1 MPVKQYCK
9 GVVATLF
16 LFVCAGAGAQS
27 TASAGEG
34 FFTKPSFEPGLGM
47 VFRHHEK
54 FAAPRLVLGVNQL
67 IKNRVGF
74 YYTLEYRGG
83 IHFEED
89 NTHFYFRDLFGVS
102 LQINEQFS
110 IHGGAGLLRKGLLL
124 GASRVDPRLRK
135 EIAIK
140 YKLKQYP
147 WTVNLGYSN
156 WVGPTLTIGYVTSGD
171 GMDFRNTRNRR
182 DRDGDGVA
190 DKEDLCPTVPG
201 IAANKGCPEVII
213 VPEVEIAPEVIV
225 VPEVL
230 IVPEVVAPEVV
241 KELEEVLDT
250 SDINFEFGKALLMP
264 SSSVALDKLVAF
276 MMSHDKLNIE
286 VRGYTDSIGS
296 NEYNIKLGQNRAQS
310 IKSYLVY
317 HGIIASRITTISYG
331 EKKPLIENTSA
342 SGRAKNR
349 RANFRISN

>member
-1 MPVKQYCK
+1 MSVKQYYK
-9 GVVATLF
+9 GIAVTLL
-16 LFVCAGAGAQS
+16 LFFCAQVGAQS

-47 VFRHHEK
+47 VFQHREK
-54 FAAPRLVLGVNQL
+54 FSAPRLAFGVNQL

-83 IHFEED
+83 IQFEED
-89 NTHFYFRDLFGVS
+89 NTNFYFRDLFGTS
-102 LQINEQFS
+102 FQINEQFS

-124 GASRVDPRLRK
+124 GATRVDPRLRK

-147 WTVNLGYSN
+147 WTVNIGYSS
-156 WVGPTLTIGYVTSGD
+156 WVGPTLTIGYVTSED
-171 GMDFRNTRNRR
+171 GMGLRNSRTRRVK
-182 DRDGDGVA
+182 DKDGDGVV
-190 DKEDLCPTVPG
+190 DNEDLCPTVPG

-213 VPEVEIAPEVIV
+213 VPEVV
-225 VPEVL
+225 VV
-230 IVPEVVAPEVV
+230 PEVV
-241 KELEEVLDT
+241 KELEEALDT
-250 SDINFEFGKALLMP
+250 SDINFEFGKALLKP

-276 MMSHDKLNIE
+276 MKDNENINIE

-317 HGIIASRITTISYG
+317 HGITASRITTISYG
-331 EKKPLIENTSA
+331 ERKPIFQNTSET
-342 SGRAKNR
+342 GRAKNR
-349 RANFRISN
+349 RANFRIRN